1 MSIIESSN
9 NGNTP
14 FQKLLGHQEEL
25 MQSWTQLSDVLEN
38 DGALNKELK
47 EELRRMLAQRT
58 VVSTVKLKVNLP
70 AVLKMKN
77 RPFA

>member
-47 EELRRMLAQRT
+47 RR
-58 VVSTVKLKVNLP
+58 VKKNVSAKERLS
-70 AVLKMKN
+70 VL
-77 RPFA
+77 

>member
-38 DGALNKELK
+38 DGALNKIKRRVKKNVSAK
-47 EELRRMLAQRT
+47 ERL
-58 VVSTVKLKVNLP
+58 S
-70 AVLKMKN
+70 VL
-77 RPFA
+77 

>member
-38 DGALNKELK
+38 DG
-47 EELRRMLAQRT
+47 T
-58 VVSTVKLKVNLP
+58 
-70 AVLKMKN
+70 
-77 RPFA
+77 

>member
-25 MQSWTQLSDVLEN
+25 MQSWTLSDVLEN
-38 DGALNKELK
+38 DGALSKELK

-70 AVLKMKN
+70 ALLKMKN
-77 RPFA
+77 HPFA